1 MSEIVTYLRGKTL
14 LITGA
19 TGFLA
24 KAIVEKI
31 LRCAPEVGRIYL
43 VVRARRRKD
52 GTTLSA
58 RERVEEEILQSAA
71 FARLRET
78 HGDRFADIMG
88 ARVHAVEGDLTLNHL
103 GLEPDLYRRLASE
116 VDVVLT
122 CAASVTFDEEI
133 DAALQLNTLGA
144 RRMLDFAM
152 SCGDAT
158 LIHVST
164 AYVNGQTRGR
174 IPETPPRPDWS
185 MAQEMGRSEAPFD
198 LEQETR
204 DILARADEIHDESR
218 SPDQQERFRKMALQ
232 QNPSPTQRWLDAQM
246 ETFRKRWLKERL
258 IEEGMR
264 RGQQWGWHDSYTLTK
279 AMGEQLI
286 VKHRGDLPT
295 AIIRPSIVESALV
308 DPEPGWIEGLKVAD
322 PLIDAVS
329 KGRLPDFPGQKDM
342 IVDIIPVDIVAN
354 TTLAAMAHTARE
366 GGIGVYHVSTGD
378 RNPVLF
384 HQAFEHSYEYFQK
397 HPRLNRN
404 NEPIPI
410 QRWTYPTLGQF
421 RRRYNLRYVYP
432 LNAALW
438 TLNRFNRITLL
449 NNLKRRIAVMKSA
462 ISRML
467 YYAAIYSPYTS
478 LECTFETD
486 RTVSLHE
493 RLDPEDRLLF
503 NGDVSRI
510 HWKTYFQEI
519 HIPGLKRHVLKADEP
534 KPAVTEEE
542 EVAER
547 SGFARAGE
555 DALPHLDTL
564 TDILAKSADMYGDK
578 TALQMQR
585 DDGWVRYS
593 FKDVFALAG
602 HIGWQWRSSG
612 LHPGDRVLLFSENRP
627 EWGIACFAGMVAGAV
642 LVPVDRR
649 STPQEVWRI
658 ARITE
663 SKAILCTENGH
674 ALLTASAVPGVDTM
688 FWNIENYGLPFDVPR
703 QPAPRRSASPAALN
717 EEPPPWAPVEPET
730 PAAIMFTRG
739 MAAESHGVVLTHR
752 NFVSNLLSLAEI
764 LRAYRTDHFL
774 SLLPLSQALEFTG
787 GFLMPF
793 YAGATITYTTSVR
806 PRSLV
811 GLMDETG
818 VNCLIAAPR
827 IFGLLH
833 GSLRQTAGI
842 NGEGVVSRMRL
853 LVSGGGTLDSDLYHA
868 YREIGLTIHEGYGLT
883 EAAPVLTVTPPDGPV
898 PIGSVGKALPGI
910 EIRIVDPDA
919 AGVGEVA
926 AKGPNVM
933 AGYYGNDE
941 ATAEALR
948 DGWLYTGDLGRLDK
962 DGHLFLVGRRKDVIV
977 DRGGKNIYPD
987 EVEEIY
993 ASPELIAE
1001 LAVVGLP
1008 DGMAE
1013 QVAAVVVPK
1022 EKTPEGRQQVEAHF
1036 RSVSS
1041 RLPLHKRIKT
1051 VEFSDE
1057 ALPRTATRKVK
1068 RAELVRWLRDRR
1080 REAAAESGDEARA
1093 GNRILELI
1101 ASICE
1106 RPVSEIRTSSSFAE
1120 LGFDSLM
1127 YNELAAGLES
1137 EFGESAAPEAL
1148 ANMNTIEELVVAV
1161 RTPGADARG
1170 RRPRRGESR
1179 KKRDDQDEIEVPPA
1193 VARAGRQALTEVQ
1206 RWFYHQVL
1214 EPTFT
1219 GRAHVPNHTHYL
1231 VVANHSS
1238 HLDMGLVKMA
1248 LGDAGSNLVALA
1260 AADYFFDNRVKRTFF
1275 GNFTNLVP
1283 MERRGSLRESLDRA
1297 AGYLDQGYSVLVFPE
1312 GTRSRS
1318 GEIQKFRR
1326 GFAHLAYRCR
1336 VGVLPIHLDTWGAFP
1351 PGAVGLRSR
1360 TVAARIG
1367 PFLSHDFLLRF
1378 AEGGVRTAA
1387 REGRVAEFVQTI
1399 VERLARQEPIRLE
1412 EEAARI
1418 LESAEPNVGEPR
1430 RATASPAND
1439 RMPDPAPVG

>member
-1 MSEIVTYLRGKTL
+1 MSEIVTYLSGKTL

-24 KAIVEKI
+24 KAVVEKI
-31 LRCAPEVGRIYL
+31 LRCAPEVGRVYL
-43 VVRARRRKD
+43 VVRSRRKKD

-71 FARLRET
+71 FARLRDI
-78 HGDRFADIMG
+78 HGDRYAEVMADK
-88 ARVHAVEGDLTLNHL
+88 VHAVEGDLTLDHL
-103 GLEPDLYRRLASE
+103 GLEPDLYQRLAAE
-116 VDVVLT
+116 VNVVLT

-133 DAALQLNTLGA
+133 DAALQLNALGA
-144 RRMLDFAM
+144 RRMLDFARAC
-152 SCGDAT
+152 SDVI
-158 LIHVST
+158 LVHVST
-164 AYVNGQTRGR
+164 AYVNGQIKGR
-174 IPETPPRPDWS
+174 IPEVPPRPDWS
-185 MAQEMGRSEAPFD
+185 MVQEMGKTDVPFD

-218 SPDQQERFRKMALQ
+218 SPEQQKRFRKMALQ

-264 RGQQWGWHDSYTLTK
+264 RGQQWGWHDSYTMTK

-308 DPEPGWIEGLKVAD
+308 EPEPGWIEGLKVAD

-342 IVDIIPVDIVAN
+342 IVDIIPVDIVTN
-354 TTLAAMAHTARE
+354 TALAAMARTARE
-366 GGIGVYHVSTGD
+366 GGVGVYHVSTGD

-410 QRWTYPTLGQF
+410 QRWTYPTLAGF

-432 LNAALW
+432 LNATLW
-438 TLNRFNRITLL
+438 ILNRFNRITLL
-449 NNLKRRIAVMKSA
+449 NNLKRRITVMKSA

-486 RTVSLHE
+486 RTVELHE
-493 RLDPEDRLLF
+493 SLDPEDRLLF

-519 HIPGLKRHVLKADEP
+519 HIPGLKRHVLKTDEP

-547 SGFARAGE
+547 SGFVQAEE

-585 DDGWVRYS
+585 DGGWHCYS
-593 FKDVFALAG
+593 FKEVFALAG
-602 HIGWQWRSSG
+602 RIGWQWRSGG
-612 LHPGDRVLLFSENRP
+612 LHPGDHVLLFSENKP

-649 STPQEVWRI
+649 STVQEVWRI
-658 ARITE
+658 ARFTE
-663 SKAILCTENGH
+663 SRAILCTESGY
-674 ALLTASAVPGVDTM
+674 ALLRASAEPGCEVM
-688 FWNIENYGLPFDVPR
+688 FWNIDNYGLPFDAPR
-703 QPAPRRSASPAALN
+703 QPDSPVTLN

-774 SLLPLSQALEFTG
+774 SLLPMSQALEFTG

-833 GSLRQTAGI
+833 RSLRQR
-842 NGEGVVSRMRL
+842 GEKDGESVVSRMRL

-883 EAAPVLTVTPPDGPV
+883 EAAPVVTVNPMDRSKPS
-898 PIGSVGKALPGI
+898 SVGVSLPEVDV
-910 EIRIVDPDA
+910 EIHAPDAEGNGEIVVRGNNVMQGYYRNPAATENRLRGGWLHTGDIGRIDRDGYLYIADRLDRLDRLDRVDRAERPGGSASEGSTRQAGRAGNGREPAVTAFFDVDGTIVDA
-919 AGVGEVA
+919 TIVH
-926 AKGPNVM
+926 
-933 AGYYGNDE
+933 YYAYYRTWGCS
-941 ATAEALR
+941 ALR
-948 DGWLYTGDLGRLDK
+948 RLLWITGFLPKILYYIALDKFSRSRFIQAFYRQYRGFVRGDCVSRSERLFEEVMRPRMYAGAVERIRAHQQRGERVVLVTGSLDFIMEPLAEYTKADDLIAVSMKEAEGRLT
-962 DGHLFLVGRRKDVIV
+962 G
-977 DRGGKNIYPD
+977 
-987 EVEEIY
+987 E
-993 ASPELIAE
+993 
-1001 LAVVGLP
+1001 
-1008 DGMAE
+1008 M
-1013 QVAAVVVPK
+1013 
-1022 EKTPEGRQQVEAHF
+1022 EG
-1036 RSVSS
+1036 
-1041 RLPLHKRIKT
+1041 PPI
-1051 VEFSDE
+1051 
-1057 ALPRTATRKVK
+1057 
-1068 RAELVRWLRDRR
+1068 
-1080 REAAAESGDEARA
+1080 GDEAKA
-1093 GNRILELI
+1093 RI
-1101 ASICE
+1101 
-1106 RPVSEIRTSSSFAE
+1106 
-1120 LGFDSLM
+1120 
-1127 YNELAAGLES
+1127 
-1137 EFGESAAPEAL
+1137 
-1148 ANMNTIEELVVAV
+1148 V
-1161 RTPGADARG
+1161 R
-1170 RRPRRGESR
+1170 
-1179 KKRDDQDEIEVPPA
+1179 
-1193 VARAGRQALTEVQ
+1193 
-1206 RWFYHQVL
+1206 
-1214 EPTFT
+1214 
-1219 GRAHVPNHTHYL
+1219 
-1231 VVANHSS
+1231 
-1238 HLDMGLVKMA
+1238 
-1248 LGDAGSNLVALA
+1248 
-1260 AADYFFDNRVKRTFF
+1260 DYA
-1275 GNFTNLVP
+1275 
-1283 MERRGSLRESLDRA
+1283 ERRGID
-1297 AGYLDQGYSVLVFPE
+1297 
-1312 GTRSRS
+1312 
-1318 GEIQKFRR
+1318 
-1326 GFAHLAYRCR
+1326 
-1336 VGVLPIHLDTWGAFP
+1336 
-1351 PGAVGLRSR
+1351 
-1360 TVAARIG
+1360 
-1367 PFLSHDFLLRF
+1367 
-1378 AEGGVRTAA
+1378 
-1387 REGRVAEFVQTI
+1387 
-1399 VERLARQEPIRLE
+1399 LARCYAYADSSSDQPMLSVVGRAVAVNPGGKLKKAA
-1412 EEAARI
+1412 EAGGW
-1418 LESAEPNVGEPR
+1418 EVVHW
-1430 RATASPAND
+1430 TH
-1439 RMPDPAPVG
+1439 V

>member
-24 KAIVEKI
+24 KAVVEKI
-31 LRCAPEVGRIYL
+31 LRCAPEVSRIYL
-43 VVRARRRKD
+43 VVRSRRRKD

-78 HGDRFADIMG
+78 HGDRFANVMNEK
-88 ARVHAVEGDLTLNHL
+88 VHAVEGDLTLDHL
-103 GLEPDLYRRLASE
+103 GLEPDLYRRLAAE

-133 DAALQLNTLGA
+133 DDALQLNTLGA
-144 RRMLDFAM
+144 RRMLDFAK
-152 SCGDAT
+152 SCGGAT
-158 LIHVST
+158 LVHVST
-164 AYVNGQTRGR
+164 AYVNGQTKGR

-185 MAQEMGRSEAPFD
+185 MAQEMGRSDAPFD
-198 LEQETR
+198 LEREIR
-204 DILARADEIHDESR
+204 DILARADQIHDDSR
-218 SPDQQERFRKMALQ
+218 SPDQQNRFRKMALQ

-258 IEEGMR
+258 TEEGMR

-295 AIIRPSIVESALV
+295 AIIRPSIVESALAE
-308 DPEPGWIEGLKVAD
+308 PEPGWIEGLKVAD

-329 KGRLPDFPGQKDM
+329 KGRLPDFPGHKDM

-354 TTLAAMAHTARE
+354 TTLAAMARTTRE
-366 GGIGVYHVSTGD
+366 GGVGVYHVSTGD

-397 HPRLNRN
+397 NPRLNRN

-410 QRWTYPTLGQF
+410 RRWTYPTLGQF

-438 TLNRFNRITLL
+438 MLNRFNRITPL
-449 NNLKRRIAVMKSA
+449 NNLKRRITVMKSA

-486 RTVSLHE
+486 RTVRLHE
-493 RLDPEDRLLF
+493 SMDPEDRLLF

-519 HIPGLKRHVLKADEP
+519 HIPGLKRHVLKTDEP

-547 SGFARAGE
+547 SGFAQAGD

-564 TDILAKSADMYGDK
+564 ADILAKSADMYGDK
-578 TALQMQR
+578 AALQMQR
-585 DDGWVRYS
+585 GNGWIRYS
-593 FKDVFALAG
+593 FKEVFALAG

-612 LHPGDRVLLFSENRP
+612 LHPGDHVLLFSENRP

-658 ARITE
+658 ARFTE
-663 SKAILCTENGH
+663 SRAILCTESGH
-674 ALLTASAVPGVDTM
+674 ALLTASMEPGGETM
-688 FWNIENYGLPFDVPR
+688 FWNIDNYGLPFDARP
-703 QPAPRRSASPAALN
+703 QPAAPVTLN
-717 EEPPPWAPVEPET
+717 EEPPPWAAVEPDS

-774 SLLPLSQALEFTG
+774 SLLPMSQALEFTG

-833 GSLRQTAGI
+833 GSLRQMADK
-842 NGEGVVSRMRL
+842 NGDGVVSRMRL

-883 EAAPVLTVTPPDGPV
+883 EAAPVVTVNPMDRSKPS
-898 PIGSVGKALPGI
+898 SVGVALPAVDVEIQAPDTEGNGEIIVRGNNVMQGYYRNPAATENRLRGGWLHTGDIGRIDRDGYLYIADRI
-910 EIRIVDPDA
+910 ERLGQAAGSAPGRPSGPEGSAGPQTGRAGNGREHPATAFFDVDGTIVDATIVHYYAFYRTWGYSSLRRLLWTTGFLPKVLYYIVLDKISRSRFIQSFYRQYRGFRRGDCVSRSERLFEEVMRPRMF
-919 AGVGEVA
+919 AGAVDRIRAHQQRGERVVLVT
-926 AKGPNVM
+926 GSLDFVM
-933 AGYYGNDE
+933 E
-941 ATAEALR
+941 PLAEYTKADDLIALSMKE
-948 DGWLYTGDLGRLDK
+948 DDGRLT
-962 DGHLFLVGRRKDVIV
+962 G
-977 DRGGKNIYPD
+977 
-987 EVEEIY
+987 E
-993 ASPELIAE
+993 
-1001 LAVVGLP
+1001 
-1008 DGMAE
+1008 
-1013 QVAAVVVPK
+1013 
-1022 EKTPEGRQQVEAHF
+1022 TEG
-1036 RSVSS
+1036 
-1041 RLPLHKRIKT
+1041 PPI
-1051 VEFSDE
+1051 
-1057 ALPRTATRKVK
+1057 
-1068 RAELVRWLRDRR
+1068 
-1080 REAAAESGDEARA
+1080 GDEAKA
-1093 GNRILELI
+1093 RI
-1101 ASICE
+1101 
-1106 RPVSEIRTSSSFAE
+1106 
-1120 LGFDSLM
+1120 
-1127 YNELAAGLES
+1127 
-1137 EFGESAAPEAL
+1137 
-1148 ANMNTIEELVVAV
+1148 V
-1161 RTPGADARG
+1161 R
-1170 RRPRRGESR
+1170 
-1179 KKRDDQDEIEVPPA
+1179 
-1193 VARAGRQALTEVQ
+1193 
-1206 RWFYHQVL
+1206 
-1214 EPTFT
+1214 
-1219 GRAHVPNHTHYL
+1219 
-1231 VVANHSS
+1231 
-1238 HLDMGLVKMA
+1238 
-1248 LGDAGSNLVALA
+1248 
-1260 AADYFFDNRVKRTFF
+1260 DYA
-1275 GNFTNLVP
+1275 
-1283 MERRGSLRESLDRA
+1283 ERRGLD
-1297 AGYLDQGYSVLVFPE
+1297 
-1312 GTRSRS
+1312 
-1318 GEIQKFRR
+1318 
-1326 GFAHLAYRCR
+1326 
-1336 VGVLPIHLDTWGAFP
+1336 
-1351 PGAVGLRSR
+1351 
-1360 TVAARIG
+1360 
-1367 PFLSHDFLLRF
+1367 
-1378 AEGGVRTAA
+1378 
-1387 REGRVAEFVQTI
+1387 
-1399 VERLARQEPIRLE
+1399 LARCYAYADSSSDEPMLNVVGHAVAVNPGGKLKKAA
-1412 EEAARI
+1412 EAGGW
-1418 LESAEPNVGEPR
+1418 EVVHW
-1430 RATASPAND
+1430 TH
-1439 RMPDPAPVG
+1439 V

>member
-1 MSEIVTYLRGKTL
+1 MSEIVSYLRGKTL

-24 KAIVEKI
+24 KAVVEKI

-52 GTTLSA
+52 GTTLTA

-78 HGDRFADIMG
+78 HGDRFAGFMG
-88 ARVHAVEGDLTLNHL
+88 AKVHAVEGDLTLDHL
-103 GLEPDLYRRLASE
+103 GLEPDLYRRLAAE

-144 RRMLDFAM
+144 RRMLEFAR

-158 LIHVST
+158 LVHVST

-185 MAQEMGRSEAPFD
+185 IAQEMGRSDAPFD
-198 LEQETR
+198 LERETR

-218 SPDQQERFRKMALQ
+218 SPGQQDRFRKMALQ

-308 DPEPGWIEGLKVAD
+308 EPEPGWIEGLKVAD

-329 KGRLPDFPGQKDM
+329 KGRLPDFPGQKAM

-354 TTLAAMAHTARE
+354 TTLAAMARTARE

-384 HQAFEHSYEYFQK
+384 HQAFEHSYEYFRK
-397 HPRLNRN
+397 NPRLNRN

-438 TLNRFNRITLL
+438 TLNRFNRIALL
-449 NNLKRRIAVMKSA
+449 NNLKRRITVMKSA

-486 RTVSLHE
+486 RTVDLHE
-493 RLDPEDRLLF
+493 SLDPEDRLLF

-519 HIPGLKRHVLKADEP
+519 HIPGLKRHVLKTDEP

-547 SGFARAGE
+547 SGFAQAGE

-585 DDGWVRYS
+585 DDGWIRYS

-602 HIGWQWRSSG
+602 HIGWQWRSAG
-612 LHPGDRVLLFSENRP
+612 LHPGDRVLLFSENMP

-658 ARITE
+658 ARFTE
-663 SKAILCTENGH
+663 SRAILCTDSGH
-674 ALLTASAVPGVDTM
+674 ALLTAAAEPGDDVM
-688 FWNIENYGLPFDVPR
+688 FWNVENYGLPFD
-703 QPAPRRSASPAALN
+703 APQRPASPVTLN
-717 EEPPPWAPVEPET
+717 EEPPPWAPVEPDT

-774 SLLPLSQALEFTG
+774 SLLPMSQALEFTG

-827 IFGLLH
+827 LFGLLH
-833 GSLRQTAGI
+833 GSLRQTAEK
-842 NGEGVVSRMRL
+842 NCESVVTRMRL

-883 EAAPVLTVTPPDGPV
+883 EAAPVVTVNPMDRSKPS
-898 PIGSVGKALPGI
+898 SVGVALPAVDVEIQAPDTDGNGEIIVRGNNVMQGYYRNPTATENRLRGGWLQTGDIGRIDRDGYLYIADRI
-910 EIRIVDPDA
+910 ERREHAATAFFDVDGTIVDA
-919 AGVGEVA
+919 TIVHYYAFYRTW
-926 AKGPNVM
+926 
-933 AGYYGNDE
+933 GYS
-941 ATAEALR
+941 ALR
-948 DGWLYTGDLGRLDK
+948 RLAWTIGFLPKVLYYIVLDKISRSRFIQSFYRQYRGFGRGECVWRSEQLFEKVMRPRMYAGAVDRIRAHQQRGERVVLVTGSLDFVMEPLAEYTKADDLIALSMKEDDGRLT
-962 DGHLFLVGRRKDVIV
+962 G
-977 DRGGKNIYPD
+977 
-987 EVEEIY
+987 E
-993 ASPELIAE
+993 
-1001 LAVVGLP
+1001 
-1008 DGMAE
+1008 
-1013 QVAAVVVPK
+1013 
-1022 EKTPEGRQQVEAHF
+1022 TEG
-1036 RSVSS
+1036 
-1041 RLPLHKRIKT
+1041 PPI
-1051 VEFSDE
+1051 
-1057 ALPRTATRKVK
+1057 
-1068 RAELVRWLRDRR
+1068 
-1080 REAAAESGDEARA
+1080 GDEAKA
-1093 GNRILELI
+1093 RI
-1101 ASICE
+1101 
-1106 RPVSEIRTSSSFAE
+1106 
-1120 LGFDSLM
+1120 
-1127 YNELAAGLES
+1127 
-1137 EFGESAAPEAL
+1137 
-1148 ANMNTIEELVVAV
+1148 V
-1161 RTPGADARG
+1161 R
-1170 RRPRRGESR
+1170 
-1179 KKRDDQDEIEVPPA
+1179 
-1193 VARAGRQALTEVQ
+1193 
-1206 RWFYHQVL
+1206 
-1214 EPTFT
+1214 
-1219 GRAHVPNHTHYL
+1219 
-1231 VVANHSS
+1231 
-1238 HLDMGLVKMA
+1238 
-1248 LGDAGSNLVALA
+1248 
-1260 AADYFFDNRVKRTFF
+1260 DYA
-1275 GNFTNLVP
+1275 
-1283 MERRGSLRESLDRA
+1283 ERRGID
-1297 AGYLDQGYSVLVFPE
+1297 
-1312 GTRSRS
+1312 
-1318 GEIQKFRR
+1318 
-1326 GFAHLAYRCR
+1326 
-1336 VGVLPIHLDTWGAFP
+1336 
-1351 PGAVGLRSR
+1351 
-1360 TVAARIG
+1360 
-1367 PFLSHDFLLRF
+1367 
-1378 AEGGVRTAA
+1378 
-1387 REGRVAEFVQTI
+1387 
-1399 VERLARQEPIRLE
+1399 LARCYAYADSSSDEPMLSVVGHAVAVNPGGKLKKAA
-1412 EEAARI
+1412 EAGGW
-1418 LESAEPNVGEPR
+1418 EVVHW
-1430 RATASPAND
+1430 TH
-1439 RMPDPAPVG
+1439 V

>member
-52 GTTLSA
+52 GTTLTA

-78 HGDRFADIMG
+78 HGDRFADIMR
-88 ARVHAVEGDLTLNHL
+88 AKVHAVEGDLTLDHL
-103 GLEPDLYRRLASE
+103 GLEPDLYRRLAAE

-144 RRMLDFAM
+144 RRMMEFAK

-158 LIHVST
+158 LVHVST
-164 AYVNGQTRGR
+164 AYVNGQTKGR

-185 MAQEMGRSEAPFD
+185 MAQEMGRSDAPFD
-198 LEQETR
+198 LEREIR
-204 DILARADEIHDESR
+204 DIIARADEIHDDSR
-218 SPDQQERFRKMALQ
+218 SPGQQERFRKMALQ

-308 DPEPGWIEGLKVAD
+308 EPEPGWIEGLKVAD

-354 TTLAAMAHTARE
+354 TTLAAMVRTARE

-438 TLNRFNRITLL
+438 TLNRFTRITLL

-486 RTVSLHE
+486 RTVGLHE
-493 RLDPEDRLLF
+493 SLDPEDRLLF
-503 NGDVSRI
+503 YGDVSRI

-519 HIPGLKRHVLKADEP
+519 HIPGLKRHVLKTDEP

-547 SGFARAGE
+547 SGFAQAGE

-578 TALQMQR
+578 TALQMPR
-585 DDGWVRYS
+585 DDGWIRYS

-612 LHPGDRVLLFSENRP
+612 LHSGDRVLLFSENRP

-658 ARITE
+658 ARFTE
-663 SKAILCTENGH
+663 SRAILCTESGH
-674 ALLTASAVPGVDTM
+674 ALLTASAELGGEPAEPGGEPAEPGGEPAEPGGEVM
-688 FWNIENYGLPFDVPR
+688 FWNIENYGLPFD
-703 QPAPRRSASPAALN
+703 APQRPASPVTLN
-717 EEPPPWAPVEPET
+717 EEPPPWAPVDPDT

-752 NFVSNLLSLAEI
+752 NFVANLLSLAEI

-774 SLLPLSQALEFTG
+774 SLLPMSQALEFTG

-827 IFGLLH
+827 LFGLLH
-833 GSLRQTAGI
+833 GSLRQTAEK
-842 NGEGVVSRMRL
+842 NGESVVSRMRL
-853 LVSGGGTLDSDLYHA
+853 LVSGGGTLESDLYHA

-883 EAAPVLTVTPPDGPV
+883 EAAPVVTVNPMDRSKPS
-898 PIGSVGKALPGI
+898 SVGVALPAVDV
-910 EIRIVDPDA
+910 EIQAPDKEGNGEIIVRGNNVMQGYYRNPAATENRLRGGWLHTGDIGRIDRDGYLYIADRLERLDQATGSAGSAGSAPGGPEGAAGRRAGRFVNGREHGATAFFDVDGTIVDATIVHYYAFYRTWGYSAPRRLLWTIGFLPKVLYYIVLDKISRSRFIQSFYRQYRGFGRGECVSRSEQLFEKVMRPRMY
-919 AGVGEVA
+919 AGAVDRIRAHQQRGERVVLVT
-926 AKGPNVM
+926 GSLDFVM
-933 AGYYGNDE
+933 E
-941 ATAEALR
+941 PLAEYTKSDDLIALSMKEE
-948 DGWLYTGDLGRLDK
+948 DGRLT
-962 DGHLFLVGRRKDVIV
+962 G
-977 DRGGKNIYPD
+977 
-987 EVEEIY
+987 E
-993 ASPELIAE
+993 
-1001 LAVVGLP
+1001 
-1008 DGMAE
+1008 
-1013 QVAAVVVPK
+1013 
-1022 EKTPEGRQQVEAHF
+1022 TEG
-1036 RSVSS
+1036 
-1041 RLPLHKRIKT
+1041 PPI
-1051 VEFSDE
+1051 
-1057 ALPRTATRKVK
+1057 
-1068 RAELVRWLRDRR
+1068 
-1080 REAAAESGDEARA
+1080 GDEAKA
-1093 GNRILELI
+1093 RI
-1101 ASICE
+1101 
-1106 RPVSEIRTSSSFAE
+1106 
-1120 LGFDSLM
+1120 
-1127 YNELAAGLES
+1127 
-1137 EFGESAAPEAL
+1137 
-1148 ANMNTIEELVVAV
+1148 V
-1161 RTPGADARG
+1161 R
-1170 RRPRRGESR
+1170 
-1179 KKRDDQDEIEVPPA
+1179 
-1193 VARAGRQALTEVQ
+1193 
-1206 RWFYHQVL
+1206 
-1214 EPTFT
+1214 
-1219 GRAHVPNHTHYL
+1219 
-1231 VVANHSS
+1231 
-1238 HLDMGLVKMA
+1238 
-1248 LGDAGSNLVALA
+1248 
-1260 AADYFFDNRVKRTFF
+1260 DYA
-1275 GNFTNLVP
+1275 
-1283 MERRGSLRESLDRA
+1283 ERRGID
-1297 AGYLDQGYSVLVFPE
+1297 
-1312 GTRSRS
+1312 
-1318 GEIQKFRR
+1318 
-1326 GFAHLAYRCR
+1326 
-1336 VGVLPIHLDTWGAFP
+1336 
-1351 PGAVGLRSR
+1351 
-1360 TVAARIG
+1360 
-1367 PFLSHDFLLRF
+1367 
-1378 AEGGVRTAA
+1378 
-1387 REGRVAEFVQTI
+1387 
-1399 VERLARQEPIRLE
+1399 LARCYAYADSSSDEPMLSVVGHAVAVNPGGKLKK
-1412 EEAARI
+1412 AADAGGW
-1418 LESAEPNVGEPR
+1418 EVVHW
-1430 RATASPAND
+1430 TH
-1439 RMPDPAPVG
+1439 V

>member
-31 LRCAPEVGRIYL
+31 LRCAPDVGRIYL

-52 GTTLSA
+52 GTTLPA

-88 ARVHAVEGDLTLNHL
+88 AKVHAVEGDLTLNHL
-103 GLEPDLYRRLASE
+103 GLEPDLYSRLASE

-144 RRMLDFAM
+144 RRMLDFAL

-164 AYVNGQTRGR
+164 AYVNGQTKGR
-174 IPETPPRPDWS
+174 IPEVPPRPDWS
-185 MAQEMGRSEAPFD
+185 MAQEMGRSDAPFD
-198 LEQETR
+198 LEREIR
-204 DILARADEIHDESR
+204 DILARADEIHDDSR

-232 QNPSPTQRWLDAQM
+232 QNPSPSQRWLDAQM
-246 ETFRKRWLKERL
+246 ETFRKRWLKEQL

-264 RGQQWGWHDSYTLTK
+264 RGQQRGWHDSYTLTK

-449 NNLKRRIAVMKSA
+449 NNLKRRITVMKSA

-486 RTVSLHE
+486 RTVRLHE

-519 HIPGLKRHVLKADEP
+519 HIPGLKRHVLKTDEP

-547 SGFARAGE
+547 SGFAQAGE

-578 TALQMQR
+578 TALQMQHG
-585 DDGWVRYS
+585 DGWVRYS

-612 LHPGDRVLLFSENRP
+612 LHPGDRILLFSENRP

-658 ARITE
+658 AQFTE
-663 SKAILCTENGH
+663 SKAILCTEIGH
-674 ALLTASAVPGVDTM
+674 ALLTASAEPGVDAM
-688 FWNIENYGLPFDVPR
+688 FWNIENYGLPFD
-703 QPAPRRSASPAALN
+703 APRRSASPVTLN
-717 EEPPPWAPVEPET
+717 EEPPPWAPVEPDT

-774 SLLPLSQALEFTG
+774 SLLPMSQALEFTG

-793 YAGATITYTTSVR
+793 YAGATITYTASVR

-833 GSLRQTAGI
+833 GSLQQTAGK

-883 EAAPVLTVTPPDGPV
+883 EAAPVVTVNPMDRSKPS
-898 PIGSVGKALPGI
+898 SVGVALPAVDV
-910 EIRIVDPDA
+910 EIQAPDNEGNGEIVVR
-919 AGVGEVA
+919 GN
-926 AKGPNVM
+926 NVM
-933 AGYYGNDE
+933 QGYYRNPA
-941 ATAEALR
+941 ATENRLRGGWLHTGDIGRIDR
-948 DGWLYTGDLGRLDK
+948 DGYLYIADRLDRIERPGRLDRTARLGGSAS
-962 DGHLFLVGRRKDVIV
+962 DRPGESAQGRPEGSAGRRTGRAGNGREHAATAFFDVDGTIV
-977 DRGGKNIYPD
+977 DATIVHYYAFYRTWGYSAPRRLLWTIGFLPKILYYIVLDKISRSRFIQSFYRQYRGFKRGD
-987 EVEEIY
+987 CVSRSERLFEEVMRPRMFAGAVDRIRAHQQRGERVVLVTGSLDFVMEPLAEY
-993 ASPELIAE
+993 TKADDLIA
-1001 LAVVGLP
+1001 LS
-1008 DGMAE
+1008 M
-1013 QVAAVVVPK
+1013 K
-1022 EKTPEGRQQVEAHF
+1022 EDEGRLTGETEG
-1036 RSVSS
+1036 
-1041 RLPLHKRIKT
+1041 PPI
-1051 VEFSDE
+1051 
-1057 ALPRTATRKVK
+1057 
-1068 RAELVRWLRDRR
+1068 
-1080 REAAAESGDEARA
+1080 GDEAKA
-1093 GNRILELI
+1093 RI
-1101 ASICE
+1101 
-1106 RPVSEIRTSSSFAE
+1106 
-1120 LGFDSLM
+1120 
-1127 YNELAAGLES
+1127 
-1137 EFGESAAPEAL
+1137 
-1148 ANMNTIEELVVAV
+1148 V
-1161 RTPGADARG
+1161 R
-1170 RRPRRGESR
+1170 
-1179 KKRDDQDEIEVPPA
+1179 
-1193 VARAGRQALTEVQ
+1193 
-1206 RWFYHQVL
+1206 
-1214 EPTFT
+1214 
-1219 GRAHVPNHTHYL
+1219 
-1231 VVANHSS
+1231 
-1238 HLDMGLVKMA
+1238 
-1248 LGDAGSNLVALA
+1248 
-1260 AADYFFDNRVKRTFF
+1260 DYA
-1275 GNFTNLVP
+1275 
-1283 MERRGSLRESLDRA
+1283 ERRGIDL
-1297 AGYLDQGYSVLVFPE
+1297 
-1312 GTRSRS
+1312 SRS
-1318 GEIQKFRR
+1318 Y
-1326 GFAHLAYRCR
+1326 AYADSGSDEPMLSV
-1336 VGVLPIHLDTWGAFP
+1336 VGHAVAVN
-1351 PGAVGLRSR
+1351 PGGKLKK
-1360 TVAARIG
+1360 AAE
-1367 PFLSHDFLLRF
+1367 
-1378 AEGGVRTAA
+1378 AGGWEVVHWTHA
-1387 REGRVAEFVQTI
+1387 
-1399 VERLARQEPIRLE
+1399 
-1412 EEAARI
+1412 
-1418 LESAEPNVGEPR
+1418 
-1430 RATASPAND
+1430 
-1439 RMPDPAPVG
+1439 

>member
-24 KAIVEKI
+24 KAVVEKI

-43 VVRARRRKD
+43 IVRARRRKD
-52 GTTLSA
+52 GTTLPA
-58 RERVEEEILQSAA
+58 RERMEEEIFQSAA

-78 HGDRFADIMG
+78 HGDRFADIMR
-88 ARVHAVEGDLTLNHL
+88 AKVHAVEGDLTLNHL
-103 GLEPDLYRRLASE
+103 GLEPDMYRRLASE
-116 VDVVLT
+116 VDIVLT

-133 DAALQLNTLGA
+133 DAALQLNALGA
-144 RRMLDFAM
+144 RRMLEFAK

-158 LIHVST
+158 LVHVST

-185 MAQEMGRSEAPFD
+185 MAQEMGRSDTPFD
-198 LEQETR
+198 LEREIR
-204 DILARADEIHDESR
+204 DILARADEIHDDSR
-218 SPDQQERFRKMALQ
+218 SQAQQDRFRRMALQ

-295 AIIRPSIVESALV
+295 AIIRPSIVESAMFE
-308 DPEPGWIEGLKVAD
+308 PEPGWIEGLKVAD

-329 KGRLPDFPGQKDM
+329 KGRLPDFPGQKEM

-354 TTLAAMAHTARE
+354 TTLAAMARTARE

-384 HQAFEHSYEYFQK
+384 HQAFEYAYEYFQK
-397 HPRLNRN
+397 NPRLNRN

-421 RRRYNLRYVYP
+421 RRRYNLRYVFP

-438 TLNRFNRITLL
+438 TLNRFNRITVL
-449 NNLKRRIAVMKSA
+449 NNLKRRITVMKSA

-486 RTVSLHE
+486 RTVRLHDS
-493 RLDPEDRLLF
+493 LDPDDRLHF

-519 HIPGLKRHVLKADEP
+519 HIPGLKRHVLKTDEP
-534 KPAVTEEE
+534 KSAVTEEE

-547 SGFARAGE
+547 SGFAQAGG

-564 TDILAKSADMYGDK
+564 TDILAKCADMYGDK

-649 STPQEVWRI
+649 SPPQEVWRI
-658 ARITE
+658 ARFTE
-663 SKAILCTENGH
+663 SKAILCTESGH
-674 ALLTASAVPGVDTM
+674 ALLSATAEPGVETM
-688 FWNIENYGLPFDVPR
+688 FRNIENYGLPFD
-703 QPAPRRSASPAALN
+703 APRRSAPPATLN
-717 EEPPPWAPVEPET
+717 EEPPPWAPVEPDT

-774 SLLPLSQALEFTG
+774 SLLPMNQALEFTG

-833 GSLRQTAGI
+833 GSLRQTAVK

-883 EAAPVLTVTPPDGPV
+883 EAAPVVTVNPMDRSKPASVGVALPAVDVEIQAPDTEGNGEIIVRGNNVMQGYYRNPAATENRLRGGWLHTGDIGRIDRDGYLYIADRLDRLDRIERREPAATAFFDVDGTIVDATIVHYYAFYRTWGYSALRRILWTIGFLPKIVYYIVLDKISRSRFIQSFYRQYRGFKRGDCVSRSERLFEEVMRPRMFAGAVDRIRAHQQRGERVVLVTGSLDFVMEPLAEYTKADDLIALSMKEDDNRLTGETDGP
-898 PIGSVGKALPGI
+898 PIGDEEKA
-910 EIRIVDPDA
+910 RIV
-919 AGVGEVA
+919 
-926 AKGPNVM
+926 
-933 AGYYGNDE
+933 
-941 ATAEALR
+941 R
-948 DGWLYTGDLGRLDK
+948 D
-962 DGHLFLVGRRKDVIV
+962 
-977 DRGGKNIYPD
+977 
-987 EVEEIY
+987 Y
-993 ASPELIAE
+993 A
-1001 LAVVGLP
+1001 
-1008 DGMAE
+1008 
-1013 QVAAVVVPK
+1013 
-1022 EKTPEGRQQVEAHF
+1022 
-1036 RSVSS
+1036 
-1041 RLPLHKRIKT
+1041 
-1051 VEFSDE
+1051 
-1057 ALPRTATRKVK
+1057 
-1068 RAELVRWLRDRR
+1068 
-1080 REAAAESGDEARA
+1080 
-1093 GNRILELI
+1093 
-1101 ASICE
+1101 
-1106 RPVSEIRTSSSFAE
+1106 
-1120 LGFDSLM
+1120 
-1127 YNELAAGLES
+1127 
-1137 EFGESAAPEAL
+1137 
-1148 ANMNTIEELVVAV
+1148 
-1161 RTPGADARG
+1161 
-1170 RRPRRGESR
+1170 
-1179 KKRDDQDEIEVPPA
+1179 
-1193 VARAGRQALTEVQ
+1193 
-1206 RWFYHQVL
+1206 
-1214 EPTFT
+1214 
-1219 GRAHVPNHTHYL
+1219 
-1231 VVANHSS
+1231 
-1238 HLDMGLVKMA
+1238 
-1248 LGDAGSNLVALA
+1248 
-1260 AADYFFDNRVKRTFF
+1260 
-1275 GNFTNLVP
+1275 
-1283 MERRGSLRESLDRA
+1283 ERRGIDLDRC
-1297 AGYLDQGYSVLVFPE
+1297 Y
-1312 GTRSRS
+1312 
-1318 GEIQKFRR
+1318 
-1326 GFAHLAYRCR
+1326 AYADSNSDAPMLRA
-1336 VGVLPIHLDTWGAFP
+1336 VGHAVAVN
-1351 PGAVGLRSR
+1351 PGAKL
-1360 TVAARIG
+1360 TKAA
-1367 PFLSHDFLLRF
+1367 
-1378 AEGGVRTAA
+1378 ETGGW
-1387 REGRVAEFVQTI
+1387 EI
-1399 VERLARQEPIRLE
+1399 VHWTHA
-1412 EEAARI
+1412 
-1418 LESAEPNVGEPR
+1418 
-1430 RATASPAND
+1430 
-1439 RMPDPAPVG
+1439 

>member
-1 MSEIVTYLRGKTL
+1 MSEIVTYLQGKTL

-52 GTTLSA
+52 GTTLTA

-78 HGDRFADIMG
+78 HGDRFADVMR
-88 ARVHAVEGDLTLNHL
+88 AKVHAVEGDLTLDHL
-103 GLEPDLYRRLASE
+103 GLEPDLYRRLAAE

-144 RRMLDFAM
+144 RRMMDFAQ

-158 LIHVST
+158 LVHVST

-185 MAQEMGRSEAPFD
+185 MAQEMGRSDAPFD
-198 LEQETR
+198 LEREIR
-204 DILARADEIHDESR
+204 EILARADEIHDDSR
-218 SPDQQERFRKMALQ
+218 SPDQQDRFRKLALQ

-246 ETFRKRWLKERL
+246 ETFRKRWLKEKL

-308 DPEPGWIEGLKVAD
+308 EPEPGWIEGLKVAD

-354 TTLAAMAHTARE
+354 TTLAVMARTARE

-384 HQAFEHSYEYFQK
+384 HQAFEHSYEYFREN
-397 HPRLNRN
+397 PRLNRN

-438 TLNRFNRITLL
+438 FLNRFNRITTL
-449 NNLKRRIAVMKSA
+449 NNLKRRITVMKSA

-478 LECTFETD
+478 LECTFDTD
-486 RTVSLHE
+486 RTVTLHE
-493 RLDPEDRLLF
+493 SLDPEDRLLF

-510 HWKTYFQEI
+510 HWKKYFQEI
-519 HIPGLKRHVLKADEP
+519 HIPGLKRHVLKTDEP

-547 SGFARAGE
+547 SGFAQAGE

-578 TALQMQR
+578 TVLQMQNG
-585 DDGWVRYS
+585 DGWIRYS

-627 EWGIACFAGMVAGAV
+627 EWGVACFAGMVAGAV

-658 ARITE
+658 ARFTE
-663 SKAILCTENGH
+663 SRAILCTESGH
-674 ALLTASAVPGVDTM
+674 ALLTASAEPGDEVM
-688 FWNIENYGLPFDVPR
+688 FWNIENHGLPFD
-703 QPAPRRSASPAALN
+703 APRRSASPVTLN
-717 EEPPPWAPVEPET
+717 EEPPPWAPVEPDT

-774 SLLPLSQALEFTG
+774 SLLPMSQALEFTG

-827 IFGLLH
+827 LFGLLL
-833 GSLRQTAGI
+833 GSLRQSAEK
-842 NGEGVVSRMRL
+842 NGESVVSRMRL

-883 EAAPVLTVTPPDGPV
+883 EAAPVVTVNPMDRSKPS
-898 PIGSVGKALPGI
+898 SVGVALPAVDV
-910 EIRIVDPDA
+910 EIQAPDSEGNGEIIVRGNNVMQGYYRNSAATENRLRGGWLHTGDIGRIDRDGYLYIADRIVNGREHA
-919 AGVGEVA
+919 
-926 AKGPNVM
+926 
-933 AGYYGNDE
+933 
-941 ATAEALR
+941 ATAFFDVDGTIVDATIVHYYAFYRTCEYSTLR
-948 DGWLYTGDLGRLDK
+948 RFLWTIGFLPKVLYYIVLDKISRSRFIQSFYRQYRGFNRGDCVSRSGRLFEEVMRPRMFA
-962 DGHLFLVGRRKDVIV
+962 GAV
-977 DRGGKNIYPD
+977 DRIRAHQQRGERVVLVTGSLDFVMEPLAEYTKAD
-987 EVEEIY
+987 D
-993 ASPELIAE
+993 LIALSMRE
-1001 LAVVGLP
+1001 D
-1008 DGMAE
+1008 DGRLTGE
-1013 QVAAVVVPK
+1013 
-1022 EKTPEGRQQVEAHF
+1022 TEG
-1036 RSVSS
+1036 
-1041 RLPLHKRIKT
+1041 PPI
-1051 VEFSDE
+1051 
-1057 ALPRTATRKVK
+1057 
-1068 RAELVRWLRDRR
+1068 
-1080 REAAAESGDEARA
+1080 GDEAKA
-1093 GNRILELI
+1093 RI
-1101 ASICE
+1101 
-1106 RPVSEIRTSSSFAE
+1106 
-1120 LGFDSLM
+1120 
-1127 YNELAAGLES
+1127 
-1137 EFGESAAPEAL
+1137 
-1148 ANMNTIEELVVAV
+1148 V
-1161 RTPGADARG
+1161 R
-1170 RRPRRGESR
+1170 
-1179 KKRDDQDEIEVPPA
+1179 
-1193 VARAGRQALTEVQ
+1193 
-1206 RWFYHQVL
+1206 
-1214 EPTFT
+1214 
-1219 GRAHVPNHTHYL
+1219 
-1231 VVANHSS
+1231 
-1238 HLDMGLVKMA
+1238 
-1248 LGDAGSNLVALA
+1248 
-1260 AADYFFDNRVKRTFF
+1260 DYA
-1275 GNFTNLVP
+1275 
-1283 MERRGSLRESLDRA
+1283 ERRGID
-1297 AGYLDQGYSVLVFPE
+1297 
-1312 GTRSRS
+1312 
-1318 GEIQKFRR
+1318 
-1326 GFAHLAYRCR
+1326 
-1336 VGVLPIHLDTWGAFP
+1336 
-1351 PGAVGLRSR
+1351 
-1360 TVAARIG
+1360 
-1367 PFLSHDFLLRF
+1367 
-1378 AEGGVRTAA
+1378 
-1387 REGRVAEFVQTI
+1387 
-1399 VERLARQEPIRLE
+1399 LARCYAYADSSSDEPMLSVVGHAVAVNPGGKLKK
-1412 EEAARI
+1412 AADAGGW
-1418 LESAEPNVGEPR
+1418 EVVHW
-1430 RATASPAND
+1430 TH
-1439 RMPDPAPVG
+1439 V

>member
-1 MSEIVTYLRGKTL
+1 MSEIVTYLQGKTL

-43 VVRARRRKD
+43 VVRSRRRKD
-52 GTTLSA
+52 GTTLQA

-78 HGDRFADIMG
+78 HGDRFADIMH
-88 ARVHAVEGDLTLNHL
+88 AKVHAIEGDLTLDHL

-144 RRMLDFAM
+144 RRMLEFAR

-158 LIHVST
+158 LVHVST
-164 AYVNGQTRGR
+164 AYVNGQTKGR
-174 IPETPPRPDWS
+174 IPEVPPRPDWS

-218 SPDQQERFRKMALQ
+218 SPGQQDRFRKMALQ
-232 QNPSPTQRWLDAQM
+232 QNRSPTQRWLDAQM

-286 VKHRGDLPT
+286 VKHREDLPT

-308 DPEPGWIEGLKVAD
+308 EPEPGWIEGLKVAD

-354 TTLAAMAHTARE
+354 TTLAAMARTARE

-486 RTVSLHE
+486 RTVKLHE
-493 RLDPEDRLLF
+493 SLDPEDRLLF

-519 HIPGLKRHVLKADEP
+519 HIPGLKRHVLKTDEP

-547 SGFARAGE
+547 SGFAQAGE

-612 LHPGDRVLLFSENRP
+612 LHPGDRVLLYSENRP

-658 ARITE
+658 ARFTE
-663 SKAILCTENGH
+663 SRAILCTESGH
-674 ALLTASAVPGVDTM
+674 ALLTASAEPGDEVM
-688 FWNIENYGLPFDVPR
+688 FWNIENNGLPFDAPLQPASRQSASR
-703 QPAPRRSASPAALN
+703 QPASPAALN

-774 SLLPLSQALEFTG
+774 SLLPMSQALEFTG

-793 YAGATITYTTSVR
+793 YAGATITYTASVR

-827 IFGLLH
+827 IFGLLL
-833 GSLRQTAGI
+833 GSLRQTAAN
-842 NGEGVVSRMRL
+842 NGESVASRMRL

-883 EAAPVLTVTPPDGPV
+883 EAAPVVTVNPMDRSKPS
-898 PIGSVGKALPGI
+898 SVGVALPAVDVEIQAPDTEGNGEIIVRGNNVMQGYYRNPTATENRLRGGWLHTGDIGRIDRDGYLYIADRI
-910 EIRIVDPDA
+910 ERREHAATAFFDVDGTIVDATIVHYYAFYRTRGYSSPRRLVWTIGFLPKILYYIVLDKISRSRFIQSFYRQYRGFKRGDCVSRSEQLFEEVMRPRMFAGAVERIRAHQQRGERVVLVTGSLDFVMEPLAEYTKADDLIALSMKEDDGRLTGETEGPPLGDEAKARIVRDYAERRGIDLA
-919 AGVGEVA
+919 RCYAYA
-926 AKGPNVM
+926 DSSS
-933 AGYYGNDE
+933 DE
-941 ATAEALR
+941 PML
-948 DGWLYTGDLGRLDK
+948 
-962 DGHLFLVGRRKDVIV
+962 
-977 DRGGKNIYPD
+977 
-987 EVEEIY
+987 
-993 ASPELIAE
+993 S
-1001 LAVVGLP
+1001 VVGH
-1008 DGMAE
+1008 A
-1013 QVAAVVVPK
+1013 VAVNPGAK
-1022 EKTPEGRQQVEAHF
+1022 LK
-1036 RSVSS
+1036 
-1041 RLPLHKRIKT
+1041 K
-1051 VEFSDE
+1051 
-1057 ALPRTATRKVK
+1057 
-1068 RAELVRWLRDRR
+1068 
-1080 REAAAESGDEARA
+1080 AAESGGWE
-1093 GNRILELI
+1093 
-1101 ASICE
+1101 
-1106 RPVSEIRTSSSFAE
+1106 
-1120 LGFDSLM
+1120 
-1127 YNELAAGLES
+1127 
-1137 EFGESAAPEAL
+1137 
-1148 ANMNTIEELVVAV
+1148 VVHW
-1161 RTPGADARG
+1161 T
-1170 RRPRRGESR
+1170 
-1179 KKRDDQDEIEVPPA
+1179 
-1193 VARAGRQALTEVQ
+1193 
-1206 RWFYHQVL
+1206 
-1214 EPTFT
+1214 
-1219 GRAHVPNHTHYL
+1219 HV
-1231 VVANHSS
+1231 
-1238 HLDMGLVKMA
+1238 
-1248 LGDAGSNLVALA
+1248 
-1260 AADYFFDNRVKRTFF
+1260 
-1275 GNFTNLVP
+1275 
-1283 MERRGSLRESLDRA
+1283 
-1297 AGYLDQGYSVLVFPE
+1297 
-1312 GTRSRS
+1312 
-1318 GEIQKFRR
+1318 
-1326 GFAHLAYRCR
+1326 
-1336 VGVLPIHLDTWGAFP
+1336 
-1351 PGAVGLRSR
+1351 
-1360 TVAARIG
+1360 
-1367 PFLSHDFLLRF
+1367 
-1378 AEGGVRTAA
+1378 
-1387 REGRVAEFVQTI
+1387 
-1399 VERLARQEPIRLE
+1399 
-1412 EEAARI
+1412 
-1418 LESAEPNVGEPR
+1418 
-1430 RATASPAND
+1430 
-1439 RMPDPAPVG
+1439 